1 MRGGGQ
7 VELENPSVDG
17 DELVAPVQGFSMPLA
32 DIIALEVRGFSL
44 DRTVLVVLGTAVT
57 GAVAFVG

>member
-1 MRGGGQ
+1 
-7 VELENPSVDG
+7 
-17 DELVAPVQGFSMPLA
+17 MPLA
-32 DIIALEVRGFSL
+32 DILALEVRGFSL

>member
-1 MRGGGQ
+1 
-7 VELENPSVDG
+7 VELDNPSVDG
-17 DELVAPVQGFSMPLA
+17 DELAAPVQGFSMPLA
-32 DIIALEVRGFSL
+32 DILALEVRGFSL